1 MTHFLGLI
9 TTIKAKTIWMRRVT
23 EAPIN
28 RCASRHSMTSPWPT
42 TGTVLSMQ
50 QESLIKVRRCRAIGV
65 VRTFGRA
72 LPRGSQ
78 RLREVKCDLPAGER
92 QHLQPCGSTAVPPLD
107 APKQHGC
114 KRAPSD
120 LPSRSIYELLLIFPL
135 GAVLFVY
142 RDEHSYRTR
151 TKTTRRISLPLE
163 KCWACKQLNK

>member
-28 RCASRHSMTSPWPT
+28 RCASRHSVTSPWPT
-42 TGTVLSMQ
+42 TGTVLRMQ

-65 VRTFGRA
+65 VRTSGRA

-92 QHLQPCGSTAVPPLD
+92 QHLQPCGSTARLHHSTLLNNSAANVRRLICLRGAFMSCSLFSLLVQFFLFTGMNTVIALAQRPQGESL
-107 APKQHGC
+107 C
-114 KRAPSD
+114 
-120 LPSRSIYELLLIFPL
+120 LSRS
-135 GAVLFVY
+135 V
-142 RDEHSYRTR
+142 EHVS
-151 TKTTRRISLPLE
+151 
-163 KCWACKQLNK
+163 N